1 MRKGKYKKKKVEYL
15 QGYDHYD
22 KKKTIPVT
30 FFLSE
35 AERSALEDLTSVLG
49 VRNLSAFVRGQA
61 FKAYNS
67 LTPEQKAKMRE
78 VAEWRHAFDNEIA
91 PTEPSALRQ
100 AH

>member
-35 AERSALEDLTSVLG
+35 AERSALEDLTAVLG
-49 VRNLSAFVRGQA
+49 VRNLSAFVRGQV
-61 FKAYNS
+61 FKAYER
-67 LTPEQKAKMRE
+67 LTEEQKKQMRE
-78 VAEWRHAFDNEIA
+78 VAEWRA
-91 PTEPSALRQ
+91 TEANQ
-100 AH
+100 CEM